1 MKPYLFI
8 VLFINFSLLSAQN
21 HSEFFSNTKNSNYKL
36 KTIQNLDANP
46 VNDQGYSG
54 TCWSFCTLSFFE
66 SELLRK
72 NKKSID
78 LSEMFIVR
86 NAYLGKAVNYLRMN
100 GKFNFS
106 QGGAFHDIP
115 WVINKYGIVPED
127 VYTGLAYTEKN
138 YHNHQ
143 SLEDTLSYVV
153 NAFLKDLQENGK
165 LPSNWIDDFEG
176 ALDSYLGELPTDME
190 DFTFTYNNKEYTPKS
205 FANELGLD
213 MSDYICLTSYLHQPF
228 YEEFIL
234 EVPDNWALEPCYNI
248 PLDKLMS
255 VMEKSVMNGYSFSWG
270 ADVSE
275 KGFSFRNGLA
285 INPVNF
291 TDDCF
296 KNPTEEKWV
305 TPEERQVA
313 YDEQTTTDD
322 HGMHVT
328 GICSDQNGDKY
339 FIVKNSWGD
348 GNYCSGYLYASFP
361 YARYKT
367 MNIMIHKDAIS
378 NIYVGPISLRK
389 KLGLR

>member
-153 NAFLKDLQENGK
+153 NTFLKDLQENGK
-165 LPSNWIDDFEG
+165 LPSNWIYDFEG

-205 FANELGLD
+205 FANELGL
-213 MSDYICLTSYLHQPF
+213 
-228 YEEFIL
+228 
-234 EVPDNWALEPCYNI
+234 
-248 PLDKLMS
+248 
-255 VMEKSVMNGYSFSWG
+255 
-270 ADVSE
+270 
-275 KGFSFRNGLA
+275 
-285 INPVNF
+285 
-291 TDDCF
+291 
-296 KNPTEEKWV
+296 EEKKG
-305 TPEERQVA
+305 R
-313 YDEQTTTDD
+313 
-322 HGMHVT
+322 
-328 GICSDQNGDKY
+328 
-339 FIVKNSWGD
+339 
-348 GNYCSGYLYASFP
+348 SG
-361 YARYKT
+361 
-367 MNIMIHKDAIS
+367 H
-378 NIYVGPISLRK
+378 
-389 KLGLR
+389 